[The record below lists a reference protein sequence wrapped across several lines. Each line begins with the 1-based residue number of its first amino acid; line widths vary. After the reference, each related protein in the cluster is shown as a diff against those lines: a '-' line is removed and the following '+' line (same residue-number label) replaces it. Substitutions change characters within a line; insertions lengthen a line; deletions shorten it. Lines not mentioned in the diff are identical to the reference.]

1 MTLFL
6 SVWTW
11 IRLVGWLAAG
21 LVIYFTFSRRH
32 SHLAKHLMQEIG
44 MPRKE
49 VTGTKFD
56 PEEVA

>member
-1 MTLFL
+1 M
-6 SVWTW
+6 V
-11 IRLVGWLAAG
+11 WLAVG
-21 LVIYFTFSRRH
+21 LVIYFALSVRH

-56 PEEVA
+56 PEVVE